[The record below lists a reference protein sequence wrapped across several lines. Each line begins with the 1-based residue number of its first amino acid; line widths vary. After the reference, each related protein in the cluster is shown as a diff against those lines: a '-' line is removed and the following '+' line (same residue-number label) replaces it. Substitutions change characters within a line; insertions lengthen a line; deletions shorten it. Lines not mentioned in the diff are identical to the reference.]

1 MRRLTRLQSNLLALC
16 LLPLSHALSIGCQS
30 ARENSPASEIEKTT
44 QIFPIRGTIL
54 LVDSGRG
61 MILLDHEK
69 VPGFSDAEA
78 MDFELKDKRIVGE
91 LRPGEQIT
99 AKLLVRKDSDGNWD
113 EPRLDQIVITGKI

>member
-1 MRRLTRLQSNLLALC
+1 MRRLNRLQRNLLALG
-16 LLPLSHALSIGCQS
+16 LLPLIHGLSIGCRR
-30 ARENSPASEIEKTT
+30 AHGDSPVSGIKKTT
-44 QIFPIRGTIL
+44 QVFPIRGTIL

-69 VPGFSDAEA
+69 VPGSSDAEA

-99 AKLLVRKDSDGNWD
+99 AKLLVQKDSDGNWD
-113 EPRLDQIVITGKI
+113 EPRLDQIVVTGNN